1 MNKNT
6 LISFFI
12 LAFFILYSSS
22 FIFFN
27 AFAAVTPENLK
38 QAIDD
43 KNQVLQEI
51 NQKLLET
58 QKNLEATE
66 TKGKSLQTE
75 IKQFDYK
82 IKQLDLGIRSSQ
94 INIDKLGLEVE
105 SLQFGV
111 DQVRSAI
118 DVKKMGIAQILRQI
132 QAKDAE
138 NTLFVLFKHSS
149 LADSLAELQAL
160 AELNTGLSAEI
171 SGLEVLDKDLS
182 NKLGL
187 TAQKKGEIEL
197 ENKNLKNR
205 KTIATSQKTEKQQLL
220 TQTKSQEK
228 TYQSLVSD
236 LEKQQQ
242 TISDEI
248 TKIEDQLRASFD
260 PSLLPTKRPGV
271 FAWPVKM
278 KKDGGTAYI
287 SQVFG
292 IVSYLYKGKPHNG
305 LDFGGVGIG
314 MPVFAAENGK
324 VTAVGNNDRSSWQ
337 KYQYG
342 KYILIEHN
350 NNLSTLYAHLS
361 SQIVK
366 AGDVVNRGDL
376 IGYTGN
382 TGVAT
387 GPHLH
392 LGVYWTPS
400 ILMKSISP
408 AAGLVPVGV
417 TIDPEDYL

>member
-1 MNKNT
+1 MIKFVKSPLII
-6 LISFFI
+6 LISLF
-12 LAFFILYSSS
+12 LVLGA
-22 FIFFN
+22 N
-27 AFAAVTPENLK
+27 AAEVPESLK
-38 QAIDD
+38 QALNE
-43 KNQVLQEI
+43 KTQVLQEI
-51 NQKLLET
+51 NQKILQT
-58 QKNLEATE
+58 QKDLEATE
-66 TKGKSLQTE
+66 SKGQTLQKE
-75 IKQFDYK
+75 IKQYDYRLQ
-82 IKQLDLGIRSSQ
+82 QLDLSIRSSQ

-111 DQVRSAI
+111 GQVRSAMDI
-118 DVKKMGIAQILRQI
+118 KKLGVAQILRKM

-138 NTLFVLFKHSS
+138 NTLLVLLKHQS

-160 AELNTGLSAEI
+160 AELGTGLSAEI
-171 SGLEVLDKDLS
+171 NDLKTLDKDLS

-187 TAQKKGEIEL
+187 TAQKKNEIGL
-197 ENKNLKNR
+197 ENANLKNR
-205 KTIATSQKTEKQQLL
+205 KTIAASQKSDKQQLL
-220 TQTKSQEK
+220 GQAKNQEK
-228 TYQSLVSD
+228 VYQSLIGD

-242 TISDEI
+242 AISDEI
-248 TKIEDQLRASFD
+248 TKIEDELRASFD
-260 PSLLPTKRPGV
+260 ASLLPTKRPGV

-305 LDFGGVGIG
+305 LDFGGVGMG
-314 MPVFAAENGK
+314 TPVFAAEDGK
-324 VTAVGNNDRSSWQ
+324 VTVVGNNDRSSWQ

-361 SQIVK
+361 SQVVK
-366 AGDVVNRGDL
+366 AGDGVSRGDL

-382 TGVAT
+382 TGVST

-392 LGVYWTPS
+392 LGIYWTPS
-400 ILMKSISP
+400 ILMKSMSP

-417 TIDPEDYL
+417 TINPQDYL